1 MQGTNWKVLLFWNLW
16 TKIFLVDILL
26 KENRLAFMNKCK
38 RENRENINPALFNQ
52 FGPSVFRCKKQ
63 NPGLY
68 FNWAWTD
75 EIYLVVLETS
85 NCVFSWEIS
94 TDPFWWFRRIMF
106 ATQEMEPKILILN
119 NILVGILLQTESWQL
134 RPWGKNSGLKKKQH
148 WLRLWCFRTIKA
160 PVLGRTENFFDNIS

>member
-1 MQGTNWKVLLFWNLW
+1 MGLRMEEIVHVYQFFGLFFLSGFQCKEQNEKFYCSE
-16 TKIFLVDILL
+16 TCEQKIFLVDILL

-63 NPGLY
+63 KPGLY

-85 NCVFSWEIS
+85 TCVFS
-94 TDPFWWFRRIMF
+94 
-106 ATQEMEPKILILN
+106 
-119 NILVGILLQTESWQL
+119 
-134 RPWGKNSGLKKKQH
+134 
-148 WLRLWCFRTIKA
+148 
-160 PVLGRTENFFDNIS
+160 